1 MSRNSHRRFSP
12 PSALRERAGA
22 RVKSWD
28 DTMCA
33 CWRDAH
39 TLTLL
44 QRERREDSQDTLG
57 QPGRRF
63 CVGLAFWYI
72 LAREI
77 RGAREKRE
85 GSVTGIEYFHPVA

>member
-39 TLTLL
+39 TRTLL
-44 QRERREDSQDTLG
+44 QREREQPKYPG

-77 RGAREKRE
+77 RRARKIGR
-85 GSVTGIEYFHPVA
+85 VAALRSYV